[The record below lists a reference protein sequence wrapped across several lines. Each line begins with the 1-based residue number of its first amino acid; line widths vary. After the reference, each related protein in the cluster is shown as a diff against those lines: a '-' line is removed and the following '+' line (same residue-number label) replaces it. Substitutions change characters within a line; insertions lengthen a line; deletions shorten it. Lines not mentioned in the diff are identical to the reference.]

1 MANYIISMPLQDIW
15 KDKRGEENNMAK
27 GSFHSAARSLRVVQA
42 DVDQEKMPNSMS
54 VNRGSKCLVIEGN
67 QNVFGNI
74 KVNGAKNAAVAI
86 LPASLLTEGAVKVDN
101 LPNITD
107 INKLVD
113 IIVALGAKVTSPGKG
128 HLCIDA
134 SSVNRFAPPANLVN
148 QLRASYYLM
157 GSLLGRFG
165 QVEVPMPGGCDLG
178 PRPIDQHIKGF
189 TALGAKVDLEHG
201 IVKIKARKLK
211 GAHIYLDVVSVG
223 ATINIMLAAV
233 KAEGKTIIENAAKEP
248 EIVDT
253 ANFLNALGCQVVGA
267 GTDVIK
273 INGVK
278 TLGDVEHKVIPDR
291 IEAGTYMIAAAAT
304 NGQAT
309 VIDIIPKH
317 LDPLTA
323 KLKEMGA
330 DVEVGPDWI
339 TVKGREVLQPSDV
352 KTFPY
357 PGFPTDLQPPI
368 MVLLTRAQGTSL
380 ITENVFERRFRHVDE
395 LKKMGAKIKLEGRT
409 AIIEGGHKLYG
420 APVKAM
426 DLRGGAAFIIAG
438 LKSDG
443 KTVLTGI
450 EHVDRGYE
458 DIVSRFKQLS
468 VNIERSFVQG

>member
-1 MANYIISMPLQDIW
+1 MANYIISMPLRDIW
-15 KDKRGEENNMAK
+15 KGKRGENSDMAK
-27 GSFHSAARSLRVVQA
+27 GSFHAAPKPLQVVQNGLEGKKLFQA
-42 DVDQEKMPNSMS
+42 RDSIN
-54 VNRGSKCLVIEGN
+54 GTKCLIIEGE
-67 QNVFGNI
+67 QRIRGDI
-74 KVNGAKNAAVAI
+74 RINGAKNAAVAI
-86 LPASLLTEGAVKVDN
+86 LPAALLTERSVKVDN

-107 INKLVD
+107 IHKLVD
-113 IIVALGAKVTSPGKG
+113 IIAALGAKVTSPQKG
-128 HLCIDA
+128 QLCVDA
-134 SSVNRFAPPANLVN
+134 SGVNGFAPPANLVN

-189 TALGAKVDLEHG
+189 TALGAKVELEHG
-201 IVKIKARKLK
+201 VVKIKAHKLR

-278 TLGDVEHKVIPDR
+278 SLGEVEHKVIPDR
-291 IEAGTYMIAAAAT
+291 IEAGTFMIATAAT
-304 NGQAT
+304 CGEAQICD
-309 VIDIIPKH
+309 VIPKH

-323 KLKEMGA
+323 KLKEVGA
-330 DVEVGPDWI
+330 EVEVGPDWI
-339 TVKGREVLQPSDV
+339 KVRGKTKLHPSDV

-368 MVLLTRAQGTSL
+368 MVLLTRVPGTSM

-395 LKKMGAKIKLEGRT
+395 LKKMGAQIKVEGRT
-409 AIIEGGHKLYG
+409 AVIEGGHKLFG

-438 LKSDG
+438 LKSEG
-443 KTVLTGI
+443 KTTLTGI
-450 EHVDRGYE
+450 EHIDRGYE
-458 DIVSRFKQLS
+458 DIVERFKHLS
-468 VNIERSFVQG
+468 VSIERSSV